1 MCVQVSVIF
10 LRGCLMKRF
19 FFAGLL
25 MHIWQYKDAREDYAC
40 DQLRSRTCA
49 VGKGHSFGAVPLK
62 LGYAQVAESPGPALR
77 LFIISK
83 REKGA
88 AMRWLLHWIVN
99 AVVLLIVSHFV
110 QGFNVS
116 GFASAMFAVV
126 IIGVVNATL
135 GLFLKF
141 MTFPLSL
148 LTLGLFVFVIDA
160 IVLWL
165 SSKLVPGFSI
175 TGFMPALI
183 AAFVL
188 ALIQMLLGF
197 FGAEKKA

>member
-1 MCVQVSVIF
+1 
-10 LRGCLMKRF
+10 LP
-19 FFAGLL
+19 
-25 MHIWQYKDAREDYAC
+25 
-40 DQLRSRTCA
+40 
-49 VGKGHSFGAVPLK
+49 GH
-62 LGYAQVAESPGPALR
+62 ALR
-77 LFIISK
+77 RFIIWNV
-83 REKGA
+83 KGT

-99 AVVLLIVSHFV
+99 AVVLLVVSHFV
-110 QGFNVS
+110 QGFQIS

-126 IIGVVNATL
+126 IIGIVNATL

-160 IVLWL
+160 IVLWF
-165 SSKLVPGFSI
+165 SSKLVPGFTV

-183 AAFVL
+183 AAFVM